1 MIVLCIGRRERG
13 KTTLAYYQ
21 ASKVKRLFVFDPRGM
36 IQRPGSARVKRA
48 AELRDVAFPA
58 LMDNEIR
65 EVIYQPQ
72 EDDIQAAFATFSRL
86 AKRWITELPDE
97 PLAVM
102 VDEISFVNLNEP
114 AFQWVLKCCASDRV
128 HIFLT
133 CHRPADVPVN
143 VRSIAD
149 RWCLFQCRQE
159 HDMTVIEERCSPEVA
174 QAVRRVEGHQFV
186 MWDDAKAEV
195 RIFRDSEKWHV
206 KLKDGRTVQAPVD
219 MDEVPSEDGKN
230 RLTGLPFPKI

>member
-21 ASKVKRLFVFDPRGM
+21 AGKVSRRFIFDPRGM
-36 IQRPGSARVKRA
+36 IQRPGSVRVKRA
-48 AELRDVAFPA
+48 QELREVAFPA
-58 LMDNEIR
+58 LVDG
-65 EVIYQPQ
+65 EVSEVVYQPQ

-86 AKRWITELPDE
+86 AKRWITEHPE
-97 PLAVM
+97 QPLAVM

-114 AFQWVLKCCASDRV
+114 SFQWVLKCCASDRV

-159 HDMTVIEERCSPEVA
+159 HDMSVIEERCSADVA
-174 QAVRRVEGHQFV
+174 NAVRRVEGHEFV
-186 MWDDAKAEV
+186 LWDDAKAET
-195 RIFRDSEKWHV
+195 RIFRDSAPWHV
-206 KLKDGRTVQAPVD
+206 KLKETKAAGVAVS
-219 MDEVPSEDGKN
+219 MDE
-230 RLTGLPFPKI
+230 LTSQPPTRASVLPFMK

>member
-21 ASKVKRLFVFDPRGM
+21 ASKVARRFVFDPRGM
-36 IQRPGSARVKRA
+36 IQRPGSVRVKRA
-48 AELRDVAFPA
+48 AELRDMAFPA
-58 LMDNEIR
+58 LMEGEINE
-65 EVIYQPQ
+65 VVYQPQ
-72 EDDIQAAFATFSRL
+72 EDDIQAAFAMFSRL
-86 AKRWITELPDE
+86 AKKWITEQPE
-97 PLAVM
+97 TPLAVM
-102 VDEISFVNLNEP
+102 VDEISFINLNEP

-159 HDMTVIEERCSPEVA
+159 HDMSVIEERCSAEVA
-174 QAVRRVEGHQFV
+174 NAVRRVEGHEFV
-186 MWDDAKAEV
+186 LWDDARGEC
-195 RIFRDSEKWHV
+195 RIYRQSEPWHV
-206 KLKDGRTVQAPVD
+206 KLKDGRTAGAPVS
-219 MDEVPSEDGKN
+219 MDELPGERPGRAGV
-230 RLTGLPFPKI
+230 LPFTR